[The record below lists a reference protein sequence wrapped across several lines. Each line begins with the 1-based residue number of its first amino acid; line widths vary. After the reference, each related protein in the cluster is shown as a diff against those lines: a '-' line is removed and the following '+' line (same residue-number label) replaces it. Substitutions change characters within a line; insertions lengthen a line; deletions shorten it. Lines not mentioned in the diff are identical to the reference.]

1 MNKKCCWTKKIAWQI
16 KYFNN
21 NFKKILKKYLTYC
34 PKKFK
39 SAILYSLF
47 PGGKR
52 IRPMLIFASGEMCG
66 VSIGKLLI
74 PSISIELV
82 HNYSLVHDD
91 LPSMDN
97 DDYRRGKLTV
107 HKKFSESTAI
117 LVGDA
122 LLTLGF
128 EIFLKNFSIKRLK
141 EILGLFANYIGLE
154 GLIAGQV
161 LDIESE
167 NTKKLKSEKVKSLLK
182 NIHINKTAKLIELCI
197 TIPGIIK
204 NLSSKKIRV
213 LHKIGRNYGLLFQIT
228 DDYLDSKTSQDEK
241 KLTYP
246 KVYGL
251 AETKNIINKLY
262 VHTQKLINQN
272 FEIEKSGYM
281 LYLLDLIV
289 NRSN

>member
-1 MNKKCCWTKKIAWQI
+1 MIKKFSQQI
-16 KYFNN
+16 KDFNS
-21 NFKKILKKYLTYC
+21 KLKKVVKKHLKHT
-34 PKKFK
+34 PKKFR

-52 IRPMLIFASGEMCG
+52 IRPLLIFASGEMCG
-66 VSIGKLLI
+66 VLNKDLLI
-74 PSISIELV
+74 PAISVELV

-107 HKKFSESTAI
+107 HKKFNEATAI

-128 EIFLKNFSIKRLK
+128 EILSKNFCIKNLK
-141 EILGLFANYIGLE
+141 KILTLFANYIGLK
-154 GLIAGQV
+154 GLIMGQV

-167 NTKKLKSEKVKSLLK
+167 NIETKKLESVSIKRLLK
-182 NIHINKTAKLIELCI
+182 KIHINKTAKLIELCI
-197 TIPGIIK
+197 VIPGIIK
-204 NLSSKKIRV
+204 NLSYKKMV
-213 LHKIGRNYGLLFQIT
+213 LLHKIGRNFGLLFQIT
-228 DDYLDSKTSQDEK
+228 DDYLDSKTSQDET

-251 AETKNIINKLY
+251 EKTKGIIEKIYNQTKS
-262 VHTQKLINQN
+262 LIKKN
-272 FEIEKSGYM
+272 FEPKKSNSM

-289 NRSN
+289 NRTN